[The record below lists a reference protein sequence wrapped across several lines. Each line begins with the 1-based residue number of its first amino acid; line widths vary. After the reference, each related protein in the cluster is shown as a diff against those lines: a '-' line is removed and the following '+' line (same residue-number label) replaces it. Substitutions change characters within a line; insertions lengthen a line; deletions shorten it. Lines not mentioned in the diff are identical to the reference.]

1 MRGLCGRAKHA
12 DIAERR
18 DVGRSMIL
26 VRVVC
31 SSTKHADI
39 PDRTGERGL
48 WLMRGFCG
56 RAKHADIPERRGEGG
71 LRLGHRY
78 CPRNSCINASLLV
91 PAVPHFPCA
100 LAERSRGGG
109 GGGGSDSAVDAVLT
123 EGGAEVQRVCALV
136 LLAQLELLVGGSHNG
151 RDYLLGVDS
160 RVCIFCN
167 NRQAQ
172 CVHNPLLPK
181 SPEHT

>member
-1 MRGLCGRAKHA
+1 MKRCWEVY
-12 DIAERR
+12 DF
-18 DVGRSMIL
+18 
-26 VRVVC
+26 
-31 SSTKHADI
+31 
-39 PDRTGERGL
+39 GESEWSAVQLNMPTYLTEEARRGL
-48 WLMRGFCG
+48 WLMRGLCS

-78 CPRNSCINASLLV
+78 CPRNSRINASLLV
-91 PAVPHFPCA
+91 PAVPRFRCA
-100 LAERSRGGG
+100 LAERGRGGG
-109 GGGGSDSAVDAVLT
+109 GGSSSGSAVDAVLT

-181 SPEHT
+181 SPEHA